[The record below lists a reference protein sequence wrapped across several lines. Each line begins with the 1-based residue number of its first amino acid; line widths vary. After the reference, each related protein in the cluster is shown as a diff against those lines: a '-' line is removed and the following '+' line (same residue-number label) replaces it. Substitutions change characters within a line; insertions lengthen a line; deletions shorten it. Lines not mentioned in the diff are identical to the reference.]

1 MSYKYINTDYLETVA
16 GGDADL
22 MKELIDMFRDQVGEI
37 HSEMESLLAVN
48 NYASLGLLAHKA
60 KSSVAIMGMEDL
72 AALLKTFELE
82 AKEGLYPEKYRSY
95 IDRFGNEATAAVA
108 ELDEMLSRL

>member
-1 MSYKYINTDYLETVA
+1 MSYKYINTEYLETVA
-16 GGDADL
+16 GGDTDL
-22 MKELIDMFRDQVGEI
+22 MKELIDMFRDQVAEI
-37 HSEMESLLAVN
+37 HSEMESLMAGE

-72 AALLKTFELE
+72 AAMLKTFELQ
-82 AKEGLYPEKYRSY
+82 AKQGLFSEKYRSY

-108 ELDEMLSRL
+108 ELDDMVSRR